1 MRAALASLLFVLI
14 GANVCQ
20 AQSSAQWHLLG
31 AGGMGTGGLAIGNF
45 GRSFAAPDD
54 ERLPTT
60 DYR

>member
-31 AGGMGTGGLAIGNF
+31 AGGMGTADWRSETSV
-45 GRSFAAPDD
+45 GRSPADD
-54 ERLPTT
+54 ERLPAT